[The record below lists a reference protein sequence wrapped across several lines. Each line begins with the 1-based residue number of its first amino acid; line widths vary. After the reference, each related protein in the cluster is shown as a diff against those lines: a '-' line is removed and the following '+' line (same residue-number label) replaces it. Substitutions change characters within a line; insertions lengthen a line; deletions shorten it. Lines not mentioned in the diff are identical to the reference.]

1 MCDIAVSATPHAGH
15 VKTGGQSGLG
25 GQADKRR
32 MGVRVFISG
41 HSGNK
46 EVNRILKLCERR
58 VMLPGV
64 DREQPGEDTHGADQ
78 QGHRV

>member
-1 MCDIAVSATPHAGH
+1 M
-15 VKTGGQSGLG
+15 
-25 GQADKRR
+25 
-32 MGVRVFISG
+32 RVFISG

-64 DREQPGEDTHGADQ
+64 DREQPGEDTDGADQ